1 MKIITIIY
9 IFFLYVL
16 FTPGF
21 LMKTKFNM
29 ETYLLHA
36 LLFSVVFFFSVK
48 IVDGNK
54 ENYEGEMSLNMS
66 GMNNLVDLIKSHK
79 KDQEMNI
86 DIENQ
91 VKGADNAGAKCWNAL
106 GKTQKDIELLRVQLD
121 SYQGNWE
128 TIQKLNQTIIQYK
141 DKIAVLKTQ
150 LGAYENAENNIDQLN
165 MHLDQY
171 KAQLD
176 ALQKQVAAFSG
187 TETDLSNL
195 KATYD
200 KFLSEKGSLTSKLS
214 FCNGLTPG
222 KSSDVVTLNS
232 TVTNNRTTL
241 DNLQTKFNGKKY
253 CPPPPPPP
261 PPESPPPPPP
271 PQTQT
276 VHGNNGTVSMNEY
289 CGGTYGHAWNYE
301 LPNDWNG
308 ATCISTNYGDCNT
321 VPMNEFGM
329 FYGWPAQRAL
339 KPFIGVCQETGDGW
353 QEAHLS

>member
-36 LLFSVVFFFSVK
+36 LLFSIVFFFSVK
-48 IVDGNK
+48 IVNGNK
-54 ENYEGEMSLNMS
+54 ENYEGEVSLNMS

-86 DIENQ
+86 DIENR

-128 TIQKLNQTIIQYK
+128 TIQKLNQTIIEYK

-150 LGAYENAENNIDQLN
+150 LGAYENAENNIDQLT

-176 ALQKQVAAFSG
+176 ALQKQVAAFGG

-200 KFLSEKGSLTSKLS
+200 KLLSEKGTLTSNLAD
-214 FCNGLTPG
+214 CNALTTG
-222 KSSDVVTLNS
+222 KSSDVDTLNT
-232 TVTNNRTTL
+232 TVTNNRTTI
-241 DNLQTKFNGKKY
+241 DNLQTKFDEKKY
-253 CPPPPPPP
+253 CPKPRDIKFIDK
-261 PPESPPPPPP
+261 ESCRNYDNFPGSFFPIAR
-271 PQTQT
+271 
-276 VHGNNGTVSMNEY
+276 VFKNDGRVSMNEY
-289 CGGTYGHAWNYE
+289 CRGVWGRVE
-301 LPNDWNG
+301 LPSRWKG
-308 ATCISTNYGDCNT
+308 AKCIDTNLGDCNT
-321 VPMNEFGM
+321 VPQKEFGLS
-329 FYGWPAQRAL
+329 WPIMREK
-339 KPFIGVCQETGDGW
+339 KPFAGICQETNDGW
-353 QEAHLS
+353 PK